1 MKLTQ
6 NNHIE
11 PHKNEGS
18 IRPRNFKWKT
28 QSSHSLLNW
37 YAYKPSCKTTYS
49 CILLQEK
56 LTYFALYSCFSVGE
70 NADPE
75 DEENLEFLL
84 IQQDIIYVTPHPT
97 PAKMYGVFY
106 QRVPEGWRAWH
117 VNTHHITVFIQ
128 SMSLTLLKLRQPRG
142 NQWLIHPLH
151 SSCQW
156 SKFCQKIVP
165 PMSVIPHI
173 PLQQTRCIWKVASW
187 SGQCLCCKW
196 ELCLP
201 FLCWSNSSSSRFSDM
216 EQVTLF
222 TQYERRVV
230 KGIFFYSI

>member
-11 PHKNEGS
+11 PHKNGGS
-18 IRPRNFKWKT
+18 IRPENFKWKA

-37 YAYKPSCKTTYS
+37 YAYKLSCKTTYS
-49 CILLQEK
+49 CIFSQEK
-56 LTYFALYSCFSVGE
+56 LTYFALYSCLSVGE
-70 NADPE
+70 NADSE
-75 DEENLEFLL
+75 DEENLQFLL
-84 IQQDIIYVTPHPT
+84 IQQDIIYVNPP
-97 PAKMYGVFY
+97 KMYGVFY
-106 QRVPEGWRAWH
+106 QREPEGWRAWH
-117 VNTHHITVFIQ
+117 VNTHHITVFMS
-128 SMSLTLLKLRQPRG
+128 SMSLTLLKLRHLQICRRFL
-142 NQWLIHPLH
+142 WILH

-165 PMSVIPHI
+165 PLSVIPHI
-173 PLQQTRCIWKVASW
+173 PLQQTSCIWRVASW
-187 SGQCLCCKW
+187 SRQCLCCKW

-230 KGIFFYSI
+230 KGIFFYLI